1 MMRTGVRGG
10 ALVAMV
16 LAACG
21 GDGGGAPDA
30 RPGDAA
36 TEADAAADGALDAL
50 VDAPPAGPRTLRVS
64 VTSAGGEAHG
74 NSGDLPTISG
84 DGRFVVFTSD
94 APDLVADDTNG
105 TTDVF
110 LHDRTTQAT
119 TRLNVG
125 PTAEANVSSSTGWIS
140 RSGRFVCFSSGA
152 NNLIASDTNN
162 AEDAFLLDR
171 TTGVIERVS
180 VTSSEVAG
188 TAGSTCSGVSDDG
201 RFVNFYSY
209 ASNLG
214 PGDSGNSLDAF
225 VRDRQLGTTVLASA
239 TASGTPGN
247 GTTIGSMLAGDG
259 SFIVFGSS
267 STDLVTGDTNG
278 AYDIFER
285 ASDGE
290 SPAVLISRTPGG
302 APGNAASNVAFVSS
316 DGSTIAYLSGAS
328 NLVTGDTNGF
338 QDIFVFDR
346 ASGVTERVSVGMG
359 GAEANGHSENPKLSH
374 DGRLV
379 LFISHAT
386 NLVPG
391 DTNGKRD
398 AFLYDRMTA
407 TTVRVSLGAAD
418 EQTTE
423 TTYYASLADDG
434 SFAVFT
440 TPSANLV
447 PGDTNA
453 DNDVFLRD
461 LRAVALP

>member
-1 MMRTGVRGG
+1 V
-10 ALVAMV
+10 ALV

-21 GDGGGAPDA
+21 GDDGGAAPDA
-30 RPGDAA
+30 RAVDAA
-36 TEADAAADGALDAL
+36 PDVIDGAPDAL
-50 VDAPPAGPRTLRVS
+50 VDAAPPGPRTIRVS

-74 NSGDLPTISG
+74 NSGDLPTISA
-84 DGRFVVFTSD
+84 DGRFIVFTSN
-94 APDLVADDTNG
+94 APDLVAADTNG

-110 LHDRTTQAT
+110 LHDRTTHET

-125 PTAEANVSSSTGWIS
+125 PTAGANGSSGTGGIS
-140 RSGRFVCFSSGA
+140 RSGRYVCFSSGA

-180 VTSSEVAG
+180 VSSSEVAG
-188 TAGSTCSGVSDDG
+188 TSSSTCSGVSDDG

-209 ASNLG
+209 ANNLA

-225 VRDRQLGTTVLASA
+225 VRDRQAGTTVLASA
-239 TASGTPGN
+239 TPTGTPGN

-259 SFIVFGSS
+259 TFVVFASSGS
-267 STDLVTGDTNG
+267 DLVTGDTNG
-278 AYDIFER
+278 AYDVFER

-302 APGNAASNVAFVSS
+302 APGDGPSNVAFVSA

-391 DTNGKRD
+391 DTNAKRD
-398 AFLYDRMTA
+398 AFLYDRMTG
-407 TTVRVSLGAAD
+407 TTVRVSAGAAD
-418 EQTTE
+418 EQPTD
-423 TTYYASLADDG
+423 TTYYASLSDDG

-461 LRAVALP
+461 LRPLALP